1 MRFRLL
7 KALHLSRE
15 AGPPTLVKRPS
26 VTQPTPLPENY
37 QTERRKSPRR
47 GGPPLEVLFEQADQP
62 MSAKGAW
69 VKNRSA
75 GGLGLSVS
83 EPLPVGTQL
92 RLRPTLA
99 PEGVPCV
106 CVEVKHCRPL
116 LGALDGWLPVHRSRA
131 GRSAR
136 PVRLGERPQHRAVTH
151 HSECNR
157 PDPFVRTPQR
167 GPSAYQKGHPRIPF
181 PL

>member
-15 AGPPTLVKRPS
+15 EGPPSPVKRPS

-47 GGPPLEVLFEQADQP
+47 GGPPLEVLFEQGDQP
-62 MSAKGAW
+62 TPANGAW
-69 VKNRSA
+69 VKNRST

-83 EPLPVGTQL
+83 EPLPVGSQL

-99 PEGVPCV
+99 PEGIPWVH
-106 CVEVKHCRPL
+106 VEVKHCRPL
-116 LGALDGWLPVHRSRA
+116 LGRWMVGCQFIDPVSDEVLALFG
-131 GRSAR
+131 
-136 PVRLGERPQHRAVTH
+136 
-151 HSECNR
+151 
-157 PDPFVRTPQR
+157 
-167 GPSAYQKGHPRIPF
+167 
-181 PL
+181 